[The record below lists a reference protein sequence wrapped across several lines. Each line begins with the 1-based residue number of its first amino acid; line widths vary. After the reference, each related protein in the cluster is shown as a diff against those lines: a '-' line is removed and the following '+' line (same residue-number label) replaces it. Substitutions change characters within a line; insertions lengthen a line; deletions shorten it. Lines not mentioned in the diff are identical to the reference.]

1 MSTSSTRFF
10 AHTSCAW
17 AASCSIIRRCALF
30 SRTVEVSIGL
40 GVYVATLGTPAGCV
54 RLCCLAGE
62 WTQSNL
68 WVNGGIQSSAPPVT
82 GDVDLDGHAP
92 NGGSIEALNGGF
104 GFRLGWHLHKTEP
117 PRLTSCPVGDKID
130 SGDLAETDKQVPE
143 FVLGDCE
150 RQIAYIDVHDILVC
164 VLDRAQ
170 TGRAEVHKLPYSR
183 RHRRFHA
190 VAHHEAADPQAL
202 PSNRM

>member
-1 MSTSSTRFF
+1 S
-10 AHTSCAW
+10 
-17 AASCSIIRRCALF
+17 RRCALF

-40 GVYVATLGTPAGCV
+40 GVYVATLGTPARCV

-82 GDVDLDGHAP
+82 GDVDLDGQAP
-92 NGGSIEALNGGF
+92 NGGSIEALKGGF

-117 PRLTSCPVGDKID
+117 TRLTSSPVGDEID
-130 SGDLAETDKQVPE
+130 SGDLAETDKQVLE
-143 FVLGDCE
+143 FVLGDRK

-170 TGRAEVHKLPYSR
+170 TDRAEAHKLPHSHR
-183 RHRRFHA
+183 DRHSPA
-190 VAHHEAADPQAL
+190 
-202 PSNRM
+202 PSPAERTR